1 MSALFS
7 LPMAYGL
14 CGALLLAMAAR
25 SRRWGSGLFWGILGV
40 LFAWGSVL
48 PYRVSGILVIALVV
62 LDGLG
67 LVKAS
72 ATEKARR
79 EVHPRAHWPVLAIP
93 VVTFAVAFLFGRA
106 GWDASTGA
114 VVGLALGSLA
124 GMALALGLFRD
135 TPTALLEEGA
145 RLNDTMGAVSI
156 LPQLLASLGVLLTA
170 AGVGKWIAGVFP
182 SHGHWAL
189 LAMLICVSMSMVT
202 MVLGNSFAGFPVIA
216 TGLLFPLLIV
226 PYHLDPCLAMLLL
239 TAGSTGT
246 LITPMAANFNLV
258 PPALLGMKNPYGV
271 IRYQLPFALAMGL
284 AHGLLMIALIA
295 LSS

>member
-1 MSALFS
+1 
-7 LPMAYGL
+7 MAV
-14 CGALLLAMAAR
+14 R
-25 SRRWGSGLFWGILGV
+25 SRRWGNGLFWGILGV
-40 LFAWGSVL
+40 LFAWGSLL
-48 PYRVSGILVIALVV
+48 PYRVSGLLVIALVV

-67 LVKAS
+67 LVAEERGE
-72 ATEKARR
+72 TGDGRR
-79 EVHPRAHWPVLAIP
+79 EKVHPRAHWPVLAIP
-93 VVTFAVAFLFGRA
+93 LVTFVVAFLFGRA

-114 VVGLALGSLA
+114 VVGLALGSLG
-124 GMALALGLFRD
+124 GMALALALFRD
-135 TPTALLEEGA
+135 TPVALLDEGS

-170 AGVGKWIAGVFP
+170 AGVGKWMAGLFP
-182 SHGHWAL
+182 THGHWAL
-189 LAMLICVSMSMVT
+189 LAMLICVSMSLLTVL
-202 MVLGNSFAGFPVIA
+202 LGNSFAGFPVIA

-226 PYHLDPCLAMLLL
+226 PYQLDPCLAMLLL

-271 IRYQLPFALAMGL
+271 IRFQLPFALAMGL
-284 AHGLLMIALIA
+284 AHGLLMIALIG